1 MKIAAKEVDESEYWL
16 LLCKNSKNYPISEV
30 IQNDCKELILILS
43 KIISSAKKSIS
54 KLKHFQ
60 IDSMDWLNELAQNRD
75 IPLLAAF
82 ALGLLTAVSP

>member
-1 MKIAAKEVDESEYWL
+1 MEIVAKEVDESEYWL

-54 KLKHFQ
+54 KLKTL
-60 IDSMDWLNELAQNRD
+60 SN
-75 IPLLAAF
+75 
-82 ALGLLTAVSP
+82 